1 MSARRW
7 ATDDE
12 ELFYDLARDMI
23 GTRIAQCSELLYAE
37 ESKAEAKQD
46 KAYITEITAMR
57 RRFLQQS
64 QTLDILDMAGN
75 KALIESM
82 SKDVEHKTW
91 FLLQQLMHPMHAD
104 IIDMA
109 NLPDP
114 DDIPN
119 MGLDLALAHIN
130 LMREKGELIYPSL
143 LALEQRLKGSK

>member
-1 MSARRW
+1 MSTRRW

-12 ELFYDLARDMI
+12 ELFYDVARAMI
-23 GTRIAQCSELLYAE
+23 GTRVAECSELLYAE
-37 ESKAEAKQD
+37 ETKVEAKQD
-46 KAYITEITAMR
+46 KAFIAEITAMQW
-57 RRFLQQS
+57 RFVQQS
-64 QTLDILDMAGN
+64 RSLDILDMAGN
-75 KALIESM
+75 KALIDAM

-119 MGLDLALAHIN
+119 MGRDLALAHIN